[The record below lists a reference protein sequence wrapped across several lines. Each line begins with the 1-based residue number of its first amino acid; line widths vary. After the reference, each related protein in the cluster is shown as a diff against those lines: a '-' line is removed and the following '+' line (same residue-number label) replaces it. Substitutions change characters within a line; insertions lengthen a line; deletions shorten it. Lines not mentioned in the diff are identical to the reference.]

1 MPSKHLWIGNIPSN
15 TSRRDLE
22 HALSRYGQ
30 IKTLDYPTGDSIAIV
45 TYIDVEDAMKA
56 RSKLMGAIQILD
68 GRIQRNEPNS
78 SRGKEKKRTIDQI
91 GFFVISRWSSN

>member
-1 MPSKHLWIGNIPSN
+1 MVYVFSGNILPSKHLWIGNIPSI

-30 IKTLDYPTGDSIAIV
+30 IKTLDYHTADPIAIV
-45 TYIDVEDAMKA
+45 TYIDIEDAIKA
-56 RSKLMGAIQILD
+56 RSKLMGAIQIVD

-78 SRGKEKKRTIDQI
+78 SRGNENIK
-91 GFFVISRWSSN
+91 